1 MEQYHER
8 VHMLQQNIQG
18 LERTDIHQVP
28 IIVTD
33 LLSLSQDILR
43 IDNNTLRDEFIP
55 LIDNLYTSVM
65 NKIDTFITLI
75 EQ

>member
-55 LIDNLYTSVM
+55 LVDDLYTSFM

>member
-55 LIDNLYTSVM
+55 LIDNLYTSFM

>member
-55 LIDNLYTSVM
+55 LIDDLYTSVM

>member
-43 IDNNTLRDEFIP
+43 IDNNTLRDQFIP
-55 LIDNLYTSVM
+55 LVDDIYTSFM

>member
-18 LERTDIHQVP
+18 LEHTDIHQVP
-28 IIVTD
+28 IIVHD

-43 IDNNTLRDEFIP
+43 IDHNTLHDQFIP
-55 LIDNLYTSVM
+55 LVDDIYTSFM

>member
-1 MEQYHER
+1 MEQYHEC

-28 IIVTD
+28 IIIHD

>member
-55 LIDNLYTSVM
+55 LVDDIYTSFM

>member
-8 VHMLQQNIQG
+8 VRMLQQNIQG

-55 LIDNLYTSVM
+55 LIDDLYTSVM